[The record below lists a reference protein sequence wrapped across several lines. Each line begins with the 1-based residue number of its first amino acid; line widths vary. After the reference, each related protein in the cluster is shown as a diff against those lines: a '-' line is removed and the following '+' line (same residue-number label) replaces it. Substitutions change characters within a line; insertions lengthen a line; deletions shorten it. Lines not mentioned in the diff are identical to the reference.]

1 MVPVQRDP
9 AHNDLLLALHRADSL
24 EPIADKPTHK
34 RNQRRHPVCL
44 FQSAKPGIV
53 TLYLRRAQAL
63 GEGFLVLLQGMN
75 AKLTLRHS
83 FTKALFVPF
92 QFGDSALVF
101 RLCVKSPLRF
111 GDGVEK
117 PRDVF
122 VCHGSFP
129 SAMGLSYPRVGVK
142 ITYAW

>member
-34 RNQRRHPVCL
+34 RKQIRHPVCL
-44 FQSAKPGIV
+44 LQSAKPGII

-63 GEGFLVLLQGMN
+63 GEGFLVLLKLMN
-75 AKLTLRHS
+75 AKLSRSHS
-83 FTKALFVPF
+83 FAEALFVPF
-92 QFGDSALVF
+92 QFGDLALIL
-101 RLCVKSPLRF
+101 RLGVESPLRL

-122 VCHGSFP
+122 VRHGSFP
-129 SAMGLSYPRVGVK
+129 LRSDYRTLA
-142 ITYAW
+142 

>member
-34 RNQRRHPVCL
+34 RKQIRHPVCL
-44 FQSAKPGIV
+44 LQSAKPGII

-63 GEGFLVLLQGMN
+63 CEGFLVLLQLMN
-75 AKLTLRHS
+75 AKLSRSYS
-83 FTKALFVPF
+83 FAKALFVPF
-92 QFGDSALVF
+92 QFGDLALVL
-101 RLCVKSPLRF
+101 RLCVKGPLRL